1 MTNARL
7 YRISLTTWPEHGEC
21 SLIEVICSDRI
32 MRGDEFFRTGLA
44 ELIAHT
50 EDYGLQSPLSQA
62 AKSLLD
68 LHKE

>member
-7 YRISLTTWPEHGEC
+7 YRFTLTTWPEHGEC
-21 SLIEVICSDRI
+21 SMMDFTCSDRQV
-32 MRGDEFFRTGLA
+32 RGDEFFREGLR

-50 EDYGLQSPLSQA
+50 DDYSLHGPLSRA
-62 AKSLLD
+62 ARSLLD